1 MNHRVV
7 CFVNT
12 YPMDSIIQP
21 LNNCI
26 GSIPIVC
33 PSFSF
38 WGREGGR
45 VGVSPNGKQKTAT
58 RASYGLQNIE
68 IASYSRLKANKME
81 HNTQILHDKQITIQC
96 WRAFIYSINWWT
108 SVSSWSVTWSRNRM
122 VKKLFSGDCVYR
134 KISFVKQCWY
144 VNRVQE
150 LKKEGIKNQCY
161 SQVRLNG

>member
-1 MNHRVV
+1 MNAKIGARGKGRGWISSQSFKGLITLSNRWITVWYVLSIHI
-7 CFVNT
+7 

-38 WGREGGR
+38 WGR
-45 VGVSPNGKQKTAT
+45 VGESSNGKQKTAT
-58 RASYGLQNIE
+58 QASYGLQNIE

-81 HNTQILHDKQITIQC
+81 HNTQILYDKQITIQ
-96 WRAFIYSINWWT
+96 RAFIYSINWWT

-122 VKKLFSGDCVYR
+122 VKKLFSGDCAYR
-134 KISFVKQCWY
+134 KISFV
-144 VNRVQE
+144 
-150 LKKEGIKNQCY
+150 
-161 SQVRLNG
+161 

>member
-12 YPMDSIIQP
+12 YPMDSIFNLWTIASAVYQ
-21 LNNCI
+21 LC
-26 GSIPIVC
+26 VC
-33 PSFSF
+33 HFLS
-38 WGREGGR
+38 EGGR
-45 VGVSPNGKQKTAT
+45 VDESSNGKQKTAT
-58 RASYGLQNIE
+58 QASYCLQNIE

-134 KISFVKQCWY
+134 KISFVKECWY

-150 LKKEGIKNQCY
+150 LKKEGIKNQCS